1 VEEIDAVLRGMQNGD
16 IKLRVRALEA
26 ERALVRVAAVQK
38 AQTQGM
44 VTACA
49 ANIGTVLL
57 VSELAWA
64 STAATVAFAATGLFG
79 LLTLGS
85 LLSVAALDKKE
96 AKYSGK

>member
-1 VEEIDAVLRGMQNGD
+1 VEEIDSVLRSMQNGD

-57 VSELAWA
+57 VSEPHPNPNPNPN
-64 STAATVAFAATGLFG
+64 
-79 LLTLGS
+79 
-85 LLSVAALDKKE
+85 LSPNPNPNL
-96 AKYSGK
+96 